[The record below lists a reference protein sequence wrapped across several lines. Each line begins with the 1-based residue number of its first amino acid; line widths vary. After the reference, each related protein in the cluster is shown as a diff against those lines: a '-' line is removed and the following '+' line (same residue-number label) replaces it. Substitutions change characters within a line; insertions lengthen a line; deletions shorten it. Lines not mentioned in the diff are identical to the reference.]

1 MTFGRVRPR
10 LLRNQALPSRAQ
22 IEQRAAMAR
31 RVAEEAALLTMQHE
45 DFVMVVNGLRI
56 PIRRQQRR
64 ERRV

>member
-1 MTFGRVRPR
+1 
-10 LLRNQALPSRAQ
+10 
-22 IEQRAAMAR
+22 MAR

>member
-10 LLRNQALPSRAQ
+10 LLRNQTLPSRAQ

-45 DFVMVVNGLRI
+45 NFVMVVNGLRI

>member
-1 MTFGRVRPR
+1 MTFGRVQPR
-10 LLRNQALPSRAQ
+10 LLRNQALPSPAQ

-64 ERRV
+64 V